1 MMSVSFV
8 LLEKVG
14 RSSKLRV
21 KFPCSLH
28 VVGVGDADID
38 VVLLVM
44 LVLEEMLC
52 AEKVGDI
59 VLNKELLVDPLV
71 VERSEL
77 SDEGLDETML
87 DKVVM
92 LEVDTYDE
100 PDVSV
105 SEVPFAVLALV
116 AIETG
121 WLLPTGLRDEEETAE
136 VGTGAPYP

>member
-1 MMSVSFV
+1 
-8 LLEKVG
+8 
-14 RSSKLRV
+14 
-21 KFPCSLH
+21 
-28 VVGVGDADID
+28 
-38 VVLLVM
+38 M

-116 AIETG
+116 AIEIG
-121 WLLPTGLRDEEETAE
+121 
-136 VGTGAPYP
+136 